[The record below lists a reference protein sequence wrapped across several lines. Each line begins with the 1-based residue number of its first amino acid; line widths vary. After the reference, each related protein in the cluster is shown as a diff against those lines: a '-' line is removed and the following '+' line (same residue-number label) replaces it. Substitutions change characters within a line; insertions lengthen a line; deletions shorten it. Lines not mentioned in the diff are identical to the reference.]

1 MKLENEYKR
10 LMAIYS
16 DLMIDS
22 MKYRA
27 AGEIDKAK
35 ECHNTALDIYREALD
50 IYREALE
57 KISDSEVE
65 P

>member
-10 LMAIYS
+10 LMTIYR
-16 DLMIDS
+16 DLMIEA

-27 AGEIDKAK
+27 AGEMDKAN
-35 ECHNTALDIYREALD
+35 ECHSTALDVYREALK
-50 IYREALE
+50 

>member
-16 DLMIDS
+16 DLMIDA

-35 ECHNTALDIYREALD
+35 ECQNIALDVYREALK
-50 IYREALE
+50 